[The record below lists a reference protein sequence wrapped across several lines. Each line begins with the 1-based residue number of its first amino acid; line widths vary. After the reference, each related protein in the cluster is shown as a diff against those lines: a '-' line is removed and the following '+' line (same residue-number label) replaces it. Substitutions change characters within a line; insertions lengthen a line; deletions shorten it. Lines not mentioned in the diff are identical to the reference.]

1 MNRVWGAFSGTLQ
14 HAPSN
19 KFDHA
24 THALPAN
31 GDKVLSKISVLLAD
45 DREDVL
51 ETVARLLQPE
61 FEVVGTVTN
70 GKSLI
75 YATERL
81 KPDIVIVDI
90 SMPVLNGF
98 EAVRRLR
105 ESSTK
110 TQFVFLTIHESSD
123 YVAAALAAGALGYVV
138 KSRLATD
145 LSVAIKEANA
155 GRSFLSPSN
164 TPDV

>member
-1 MNRVWGAFSGTLQ
+1 MNRVWGAFPGTLQ
-14 HAPSN
+14 HARVN
-19 KFDHA
+19 NCDHT
-24 THALPAN
+24 THALSAN
-31 GDKVLSKISVLLAD
+31 RNKVLSKISVLLAD
-45 DREDVL
+45 DRKDLL

-61 FEVVGTVTN
+61 FDVLGSVTN
-70 GKSLI
+70 GKALI
-75 YATERL
+75 SATERL
-81 KPDIVIVDI
+81 KPDVVIVDI

-145 LSVAIKEANA
+145 LGVAIKEANA